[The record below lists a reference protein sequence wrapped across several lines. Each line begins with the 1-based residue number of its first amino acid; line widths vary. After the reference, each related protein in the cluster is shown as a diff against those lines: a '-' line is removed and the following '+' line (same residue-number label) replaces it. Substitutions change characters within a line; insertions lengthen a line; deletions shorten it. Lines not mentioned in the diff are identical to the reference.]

1 MTRVLLYQ
9 PGHRWSVGLA
19 FGAALLIHLAAVAIA
34 NVHHSGHAEPSG
46 FPGDFTDITFEP
58 PPLIAVTDAD
68 LTDPVPAPPQIDQ
81 LFQDESPTRPPI
93 RRVIRKSIT
102 PFVRT
107 KGASSTA
114 PFTTTSARS
123 LAINAP
129 RPEYP
134 YEARRQ
140 KITGD
145 GLVGMRVD
153 PASGEVRDVSML
165 KSTGSPFLD
174 NAALSGFRKW
184 RFKPGTASSVK
195 CPVTFTLTGASF

>member
-1 MTRVLLYQ
+1 MTRALLYQ
-9 PGHRWSVGLA
+9 PGHRWSAGLA
-19 FGAALLIHLAAVAIA
+19 FGAAILIHFAAVALA

-46 FPGDFTDITFEP
+46 FPGDSTDIIFEP
-58 PPLIAVTDAD
+58 PPLIAVTDPD
-68 LTDPVPAPPQIDQ
+68 IPEPVPTLPQIDQ
-81 LFQDESPTRPPI
+81 LFQDESPSLPPI
-93 RRVIRKSIT
+93 RRVTGKSIT
-102 PFVRT
+102 PSVRT
-107 KGASSTA
+107 KGRGSAA
-114 PFTTTSARS
+114 PLTITSVRS

-140 KITGD
+140 KVTGD

-165 KSTGSPFLD
+165 KSTGNPFLD